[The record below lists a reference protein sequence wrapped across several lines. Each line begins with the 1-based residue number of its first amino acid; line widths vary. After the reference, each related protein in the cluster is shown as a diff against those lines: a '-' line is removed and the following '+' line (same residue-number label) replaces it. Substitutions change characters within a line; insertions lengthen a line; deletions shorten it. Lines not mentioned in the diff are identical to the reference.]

1 MGCAAQQPTVTPLA
15 AALTPTPTPT
25 TPRCP
30 QATPEIFRV
39 EPLQSPTQAL
49 EQVVQVRIGLGE
61 QVTVETVTGIFT
73 ATGSFNA
80 FSRPAQVTIT
90 LQPDTVHKLKVTAK
104 VSEVNQGGCK
114 YGGYTLS
121 TERDQNGLP
130 LVIEQRSVATVPLNL
145 LATASPTVLTPT
157 IAAVLMPTV
166 APSSAITVTPQVTPT
181 STIAVQTRVAATVPI
196 SATSAPI
203 VAASATST
211 PRPTSLPPVACV
223 KVAYND
229 LIASPARPA
238 ALASLPERACV
249 MVIYKDGEETRHTW
263 YPVGARLRL
272 GYVMYVRLP
281 TNQVTIFTKDKVHMA
296 REFVK
301 GRKAEDL
308 PLKREGNRLLLN
320 ASGTAIFADLGG
332 GEHQALVD
340 VLVRQ

>member
-1 MGCAAQQPTVTPLA
+1 MGCAVQQTPVTPLA
-15 AALTPTPTPT
+15 AAPTLTPTPI

-104 VSEVNQGGCK
+104 VSEVTQGGCK
-114 YGGYTLS
+114 YGGYTLG

-145 LATASPTVLTPT
+145 LATSSQTILTPT
-157 IAAVLMPTV
+157 ITAVLAPTIV
-166 APSSAITVTPQVTPT
+166 SFSAIIATPQVPPT
-181 STIAVQTRVAATVPI
+181 STIAMPTRVAATLPV
-196 SATSAPI
+196 SATSAPP
-203 VAASATST
+203 VPASATTT
-211 PRPTSLPPVACV
+211 PRPILLPTVACA

-229 LIASPARPA
+229 LIVSSARPA
-238 ALASLPERACV
+238 ALASSSAGACV
-249 MVIYKDGEETRHTW
+249 MVVYKDGEETRHSW

-281 TNQVTIFTKDKVHMA
+281 TNQVTIFTKDNVHMA

-320 ASGTAIFADLGG
+320 ASGTAIFTDLGA
-332 GEHQALVD
+332 GEHMALVD